1 MGDQEEQPSDAGQED
16 PGEANAHDS
25 NQDGMEEDRPVEA
38 LNHPGPRGSRKVNH
52 HGAGEERRE
61 EEEDR
66 GSGDIV
72 RELMLLGVGRDEAMA
87 HAQYLRDDAARVAE
101 AGGGIQAVERLAVA
115 EVFSPPRVTAA
126 AIRYP
131 ELGVAPGMAIG
142 LTPTDSDGTPWD
154 LSKSEHRRRAR
165 QRLSDEK
172 TALPYRKSRVQRV
185 QRDDGN
191 ESARQ

>member
-1 MGDQEEQPSDAGQED
+1 MEALMGQHERTRQILEAARQRAARTRMGDQEEQPPDAGQED

-52 HGAGEERRE
+52 HGAGEEMRE

-87 HAQYLRDDAARVAE
+87 HAQYLRDYAARVAE

-115 EVFSPPRVTAA
+115 EVF
-126 AIRYP
+126 
-131 ELGVAPGMAIG
+131 
-142 LTPTDSDGTPWD
+142 
-154 LSKSEHRRRAR
+154 RRR
-165 QRLSDEK
+165 E
-172 TALPYRKSRVQRV
+172 
-185 QRDDGN
+185 
-191 ESARQ
+191 